1 MFKRCGSICYDTLL
15 DTDSEYALYFLPRRW
30 EHSQKNQSSE
40 KKIPSKNL
48 SEALPH
54 AAGNQK
60 AD

>member
-1 MFKRCGSICYDTLL
+1 MV
-15 DTDSEYALYFLPRRW
+15 LYLMLILNIPFISCHGDGNIVKKINLV
-30 EHSQKNQSSE
+30 K

>member
-1 MFKRCGSICYDTLL
+1 MCKKCGSISYGTLL
-15 DTDSEYALYFLPRRW
+15 DADSEYTLYFLPRRW